1 MNKEDER
8 RTILI
13 RPGKAVSVVS
23 FIVIIF
29 MVLFGVGFTIL
40 VGNVLY
46 EEEAPL
52 IGKVLFFIFMVGWIG
67 AALFMLVYH
76 YLNLKR
82 PHGVPIA
89 EIEIAPG
96 LPEAAVGQDTDSRF
110 RGSEEL
116 KK

>member
-1 MNKEDER
+1 MNKADER

-13 RPGKAVSVVS
+13 RPGKAVSVAS
-23 FIVIIF
+23 FIVTIF
-29 MVLFGVGFTIL
+29 MVLFGVGFTIV

-46 EEEAPL
+46 EEEVPL
-52 IGKVLFFIFMVGWIG
+52 GVMVLFFIFMIGWMG

-89 EIEIAPG
+89 EVEIAAGFPE
-96 LPEAAVGQDTDSRF
+96 EAAGQGPDS
-110 RGSEEL
+110 GLLSQEEL
-116 KK
+116 KR

>member
-1 MNKEDER
+1 MNKADER

-23 FIVIIF
+23 FIVMIF
-29 MVLFGVGFTIL
+29 MVLFGVGFTII

-52 IGKVLFFIFMVGWIG
+52 VAKVVFFIFMTGWLG

-89 EIEIAPG
+89 EVEVAAG
-96 LPEAAVGQDTDSRF
+96 FPEGAAGQDPDSRF
-110 RGSEEL
+110 RSQEL

>member
-1 MNKEDER
+1 MKKTDEY

-23 FIVIIF
+23 LVVIIF
-29 MVLFGVGFTIL
+29 LVLFGAGFTVI

-46 EEEAPL
+46 ENEAPL
-52 IGKVLFFIFMVGWIG
+52 GVAILFFIFMIGWMG

-82 PHGVPIA
+82 PHGMPIA
-89 EIEIAPG
+89 EVEIATG
-96 LPEAAVGQDTDSRF
+96 FPEGAAGQDADSRF
-110 RGSEEL
+110 RGHEEL